1 MLPSDAKQY
10 QVRQPEST
18 PRQGRAPIRRDENR
32 CATRTDA
39 TVKAQA
45 QQIFES
51 IGLDLSTAV
60 NLFLKHTVRANN
72 LPFVVGAVYAN
83 PNDPQVAVKQIRRK
97 PMYGCAKDKIWIA
110 DDFDA
115 PLEDFKEY
123 M

>member
-1 MLPSDAKQY
+1 MTTANIN
-10 QVRQPEST
+10 V
-18 PRQGRAPIRRDENR
+18 
-32 CATRTDA
+32 RTDA
-39 TVKAQA
+39 AVKAQA
-45 QQIFES
+45 QKIFES

-60 NLFLKHTVRANN
+60 NLFLKQTIRANN
-72 LPFVVGAVYAN
+72 LPFVVGAVYTN
-83 PNDPQVAVKQIRRK
+83 PNDPQSAARQIRRK

>member
-1 MLPSDAKQY
+1 M
-10 QVRQPEST
+10 ST
-18 PRQGRAPIRRDENR
+18 ANINV
-32 CATRTDA
+32 RTDA
-39 TVKAQA
+39 ELKAQA

-60 NLFLKHTVRANN
+60 NLFLKQTVRANN
-72 LPFVVGAVYAN
+72 LPFVVGAMYLR
-83 PNDPQVAVKQIRRK
+83 PDEPQSPLPQVRRK

-115 PLEDFKEY
+115 PLDDFEEY